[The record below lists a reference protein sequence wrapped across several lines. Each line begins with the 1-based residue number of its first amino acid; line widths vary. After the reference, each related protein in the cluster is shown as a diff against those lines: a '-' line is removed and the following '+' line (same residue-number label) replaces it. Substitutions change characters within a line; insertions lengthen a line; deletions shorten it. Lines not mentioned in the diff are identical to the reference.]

1 MSFLSPPVSLIFN
14 SSECRLEDSL
24 AIKDELDS
32 PSLRAVLVAAVYLV
46 SKFGKTLHQHKAS
59 AWASVENKE
68 GTKKAH
74 RHITKQ
80 SNKSTSCL
88 SLYIKPGFHLLASSQ
103 CSF

>member
-1 MSFLSPPVSLIFN
+1 MLDEILAETTHFSTSTSLVDELSFPSAGYPVSLIFN
-14 SSECRLEDSL
+14 SLSECRPEDSL

-68 GTKKAH
+68 
-74 RHITKQ
+74 
-80 SNKSTSCL
+80 STSAHH
-88 SLYIKPGFHLLASSQ
+88 KTK
-103 CSF
+103 